1 MAKVT
6 RLAPRMGPRP
16 RVLPLLLPLAL
27 SIAAAAPV
35 MATARP
41 AAAAGEDAI
50 DDPKLA
56 RRLGSRVNLDAATP
70 PSAATAGK
78 PVAPPAPVATA
89 AATPAIASGAPAVE
103 VVGAPASAAGPV
115 AAVPPGDAQAGRT
128 ATIGLAYR
136 RFSFVQIGAVD
147 SGSAAGTA
155 ASEPFDSIALDFYPI
170 SRTVRFGL
178 STQYG
183 WQSGRFDS
191 RNGDYFI
198 AQSLSLGL
206 QRPGPTIT
214 PFAEAFAG
222 AGYLRR
228 FQFDRTI
235 PTAYW
240 QYGVDLGANLFVAEH
255 GYVSLALGYLRPVNG
270 FAKMQ
275 SFTSVYVDTWSL
287 KLGFGL

>member
-1 MAKVT
+1 MKRGMRVSRPWLSLVLTVLAIPAA
-6 RLAPRMGPRP
+6 LAPAR
-16 RVLPLLLPLAL
+16 
-27 SIAAAAPV
+27 AA
-35 MATARP
+35 
-41 AAAAGEDAI
+41 AAAAGDDSI

-56 RRLGSRVNLDAATP
+56 RRLGSRVTWGTTADTPAPRAT
-70 PSAATAGK
+70 T
-78 PVAPPAPVATA
+78 PAPVSATA
-89 AATPAIASGAPAVE
+89 PGGSARAGASRAPAVE
-103 VVGAPASAAGPV
+103 VGVAATAASLAPAPSGQAAPE
-115 AAVPPGDAQAGRT
+115 GRT
-128 ATIGLAYR
+128 ATFGLAYR
-136 RFSFVQIGAVD
+136 RFSFVQVGAA
-147 SGSAAGTA
+147 AAGAAAGVA
-155 ASEPFDSIALDFYPI
+155 ASEPFDSLALDFYPI

-183 WQSGRFDS
+183 WQSGRFNS
-191 RNGDYFI
+191 RDGDYFI
-198 AQSLSLGL
+198 AQSLSLGV
-206 QRPGPTIT
+206 QRPGEVFT

-240 QYGVDLGANLFVAEH
+240 QFGFDLGANLFVAEH

-287 KLGFGL
+287 KLGFGI